1 MKRLIFAALALAL
14 GACSV
19 GTPPPTTAGSTPG
32 PIATV
37 VDKADTVIL
46 TGERAFAVAELG
58 YITAAKGV
66 GIAVDA
72 GLIAGSTATWV
83 RARNAEA
90 RELLVKGKATADIA
104 EKARIAARLF
114 GITDSL
120 NAATGSK

>member
-1 MKRLIFAALALAL
+1 MKRLILATIALALS
-14 GACSV
+14 ACTGLAPS
-19 GTPPPTTAGSTPG
+19 TTAGSTPS
-32 PIATV
+32 PIAAAV
-37 VDKADTVIL
+37 AKADTVIL

-72 GLIAGSTATWV
+72 GLSTGATATWV
-83 RARNAEA
+83 RARNVEA
-90 RELLVKGKATADIA
+90 RSLLVKGRATADIA

-120 NAATGSK
+120 NATTGSN